1 MSWYNMKLSEVFLI
15 LFFLIFNT
23 VQLSQLLVVVAA
35 LGTRNLRDQESPSAL
50 RVRRSVVKIYLCH

>member
-35 LGTRNLRDQESPSAL
+35 LGTCNLRDQESPSAL